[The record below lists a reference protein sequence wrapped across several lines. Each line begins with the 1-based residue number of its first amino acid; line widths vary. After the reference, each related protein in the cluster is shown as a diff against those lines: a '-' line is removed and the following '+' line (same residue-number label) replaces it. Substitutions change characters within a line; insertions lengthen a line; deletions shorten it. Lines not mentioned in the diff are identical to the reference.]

1 MKDTMKIVGL
11 FFGSLIVVV
20 QLALVAVLFKPEVFR
35 FVGVIGAPSVA
46 SAPSVPDSVTISTAE
61 MVPVD
66 SVRQLAALV
75 RNSQAAQQ
83 TLTDS
88 IRDLTIA
95 LEEEQKKIRDLRDVI
110 GSTLTAED
118 SSRHV
123 ARQALADFLGS
134 MNAEEAAR
142 ILRNMDDREAREVL
156 LRVKKRQA
164 GKILSTLDPA
174 EAVKIMR

>member
-20 QLALVAVLFKPEVFR
+20 QLALVAVLFKPEVFS
-35 FVGVIGAPSVA
+35 FSGAIGASPFTSPA
-46 SAPSVPDSVTISTAE
+46 GVPDSVATNATE

-66 SVRQLAALV
+66 SVRQLFALV
-75 RNSQAAQQ
+75 RKGQAVQQ
-83 TLTDS
+83 TLADS
-88 IRDLTIA
+88 IRNLTA
-95 LEEEQKKIRDLRDVI
+95 TLEEERQKIRDLRDVI